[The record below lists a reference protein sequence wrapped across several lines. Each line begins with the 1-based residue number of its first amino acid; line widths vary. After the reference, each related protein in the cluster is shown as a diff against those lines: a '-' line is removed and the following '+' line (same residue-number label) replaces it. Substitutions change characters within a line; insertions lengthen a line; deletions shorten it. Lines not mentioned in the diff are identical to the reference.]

1 MFILLESLFYFSP
14 FYKKFVLLTIII
26 SSLSAALWLAI
37 GYIIIKQNRNRKY
50 SWNYLA
56 KMIGK
61 IIFPKNQ
68 DTALNAYQ
76 IESQIKRSQSKD
88 LADNFIEKIAEKIN
102 DVSPDEIIDKSSLFN
117 IKLITMIVML
127 TTIIILSISWEQ
139 SANAFY
145 RWKNYDEQ
153 FLAPKPFRLHSQLTI
168 DD

>member
-1 MFILLESLFYFSP
+1 MFILLESMFYFSP
-14 FYKKFVLLTIII
+14 FYKKLVLLTIII
-26 SSLSAALWLAI
+26 SSLSTALWLAI

-56 KMIGK
+56 KVIGE

-117 IKLITMIVML
+117 TLISGVFFIFLVGFFL
-127 TTIIILSISWEQ
+127 LRAGFDKIFFFEFDILIYLVG
-139 SANAFY
+139 F
-145 RWKNYDEQ
+145 
-153 FLAPKPFRLHSQLTI
+153 
-168 DD
+168 